1 MALKFTPAATLS
13 EEQWLEHLQ
22 KLCRELQSAL
32 DQAAD
37 QRLHLQEL
45 KQLADSLCSEAEV
58 KTHTRR
64 RRQKTSR

>member
-1 MALKFTPAATLS
+1 MALKLTPAATLTD
-13 EEQWLEHLQ
+13 EQWLEHLQ

-45 KQLADSLCSEAEV
+45 KQLADALCGEVEAN
-58 KTHTRR
+58 THTRR
-64 RRQKTSR
+64 KKQKTSR